1 MRFAKTVFFVAG
13 LWGLVVLTPL
23 YFTFD
28 VVGRLYPPRMT
39 HPDFYYGFI
48 GVAVAWQIGF
58 LVIGRDPA
66 RLHPMMIPAVLE
78 KLVYV
83 ISLSALYLQGR
94 LAAGQFAVAGP
105 GSCARNPLHRLLF
118 QGRTCSS
125 SIRIM
130 TLKRHLAAHRISPPP
145 PLILEYSTAPGD

>member
-28 VVGRLYPPRMT
+28 IVGRLYPPPMT

-48 GVAVAWQIGF
+48 GVSVVWQIGF

-66 RLHPMMIPAVLE
+66 RFRPMMIPAVLE
-78 KLVYV
+78 KFVYV

-94 LAAGQFAVAGP
+94 LAAGQFSVAGP
-105 GSCARNPLHRLLF
+105 DLVLGILFIVSFFTVEDARRIRP
-118 QGRTCSS
+118 QGT
-125 SIRIM
+125 
-130 TLKRHLAAHRISPPP
+130 
-145 PLILEYSTAPGD
+145 